1 MGMLMRTVILSA
13 IVLFCAGTAHA
24 QLLGGVIN
32 TGGSSINRA
41 SALNSHVSATT
52 ASERART
59 NLDASVNS
67 NSKNPGVF
75 VPSTFSTYQDAL
87 AEAKL
92 EAALRPTTVAEAA
105 RQEQARR
112 SRSKDAAVIQL
123 DEDAQG
129 KLVIAQTKR

>member
-13 IVLFCAGTAHA
+13 IILFFAGTAHA

-52 ASERART
+52 GSERARA
-59 NLDASVNS
+59 NVDAFVNS
-67 NSKNPGVF
+67 NSKNPGEF
-75 VPSTFSTYQDAL
+75 VPSKFSAYQDAL

-92 EAALRPTTVAEAA
+92 EAALRPMTVAEAA
-105 RQEQARR
+105 RQEQQRR
-112 SRSKDAAVIQL
+112 KKSNDANVIQL

-129 KLVIAQTKR
+129 KLEIAPPKQ

>member
-1 MGMLMRTVILSA
+1 M
-13 IVLFCAGTAHA
+13 
-24 QLLGGVIN
+24 
-32 TGGSSINRA
+32 
-41 SALNSHVSATT
+41 
-52 ASERART
+52 
-59 NLDASVNS
+59 NS

-129 KLVIAQTKR
+129 KLVIAQTER